1 MTAPTRQLRPR
12 RYLSPLTIAVLYAV
26 IGALWILVSDRALSA
41 FFPAE
46 ELERWQTLKGL
57 LYVVVTAL
65 LLYLATRRSLA
76 GVRAS
81 ERLYRQM
88 FETTTVALLIDPA
101 TARIEDA
108 NAAACAFYGWPRDEL
123 VGRPLT
129 DFNPLPRAAINSEI
143 QRVLAGER
151 GHFTFQHRIRNGE
164 LRDVDVFSSV
174 VDVGGRRRLYSV
186 IFDRT
191 EHRRLEE
198 QLRQA
203 QKMEALG
210 QLTGGIAH
218 DLNNVLSV
226 VLGNAELIDQ
236 ELPADRTGARADLG
250 ELRSAARR
258 GASMIRKLL
267 SFSRSTQ
274 LEIVTLDLGA
284 AVADAADTL
293 RRFLPAGIEVTIAVP
308 REPLLVSA
316 DRGSIEQILMNLVTN
331 ARDAMPDG
339 GHLRIEVRERMAGG
353 DEPEAA
359 GTFGSLVVRDD
370 GIGMDEATRRRVFEP
385 FFTTKPAPLGTG
397 LGMTM
402 IYGLVKQQ
410 AALIEVESAPGRGTS
425 VTISFPNASGTSAVV
440 NGGEETDPPPSG
452 SETILVAEDEAP
464 LRRAATRLLERLGY
478 TVITASDGE
487 EALQVFRAR
496 ASEVSLVLSD
506 IVMPRMGGRALYE
519 ALRREG
525 YDVKFLFSSGYGG
538 DQLQDLGADAGP
550 MLIRKPWSLSELA
563 VKLREVL
570 DA

>member
-1 MTAPTRQLRPR
+1 MTAPTRQPPPR
-12 RYLSPLTIAVLYAV
+12 RYLSPLTIAVLYTV
-26 IGALWILVSDRALSA
+26 VGALWILASDRALTVL
-41 FFPAE
+41 FPAE

-57 LYVVVTAL
+57 LYVAVTGV

-108 NAAACAFYGWPRDEL
+108 NAAACAFYGWSRDEL

-129 DFNPLPRAAINSEI
+129 DFNTLPRVAINTEI

-151 GHFTFQHRIRNGE
+151 GHFTFQHRIRSGE
-164 LRDVDVFSSV
+164 TRDVEVFSSV

-186 IFDRT
+186 IYDRT
-191 EHRRLEE
+191 ERRRLEE

-236 ELPADRTGARADLG
+236 EIPADRAALRADLG

-267 SFSRSTQ
+267 SFSRSAQ

-284 AVADAADTL
+284 AVAEVADTL

-308 REPLLVSA
+308 REPVLVSA

-339 GHLRIEVRERMAGG
+339 GHLRIEVRERVAGG
-353 DEPEAA
+353 DESEMA

-370 GIGMDEATRRRVFEP
+370 GIGMDEATRARVFEP

-402 IYGLVKQQ
+402 VYGLAKQQ
-410 AALIEVESAPGRGTS
+410 SALIEVESAPGRGTS
-425 VTISFPNASGTSAVV
+425 VTISFPSASGMAAAT
-440 NGGEETDPPPSG
+440 NGGEGTDPPPTG
-452 SETILVAEDEAP
+452 TETILVAEDEAP

-487 EALQVFRAR
+487 EALQLFRAR

-538 DQLQDLGADAGP
+538 DQLQDLASAAGP

>member
-1 MTAPTRQLRPR
+1 M
-12 RYLSPLTIAVLYAV
+12 YALA
-26 IGALWILVSDRALSA
+26 GALWILASDRALTA

-57 LYVVVTAL
+57 LYVAVTAI
-65 LLYLATRRSLA
+65 LLYLATRRSMA
-76 GVRAS
+76 GIRAS

-108 NAAACAFYGWPRDEL
+108 NAAACAFYGWPLDEL

-129 DFNPLPRAAINSEI
+129 DLNTLPRAAIDAEL
-143 QRVLAGER
+143 QRALAGER
-151 GHFTFQHRIRNGE
+151 GHFTFQHRIRSGDV
-164 LRDVDVFSSV
+164 RDVEVFSSV
-174 VDVGGRRRLYSV
+174 VEVGGRRRLYSV
-186 IFDRT
+186 IYDRT
-191 EHRRLEE
+191 ERRRLEE

-226 VLGNAELIDQ
+226 VLGNAELIDHQ
-236 ELPADRTGARADLG
+236 LPADGTELRADLI

-258 GASMIRKLL
+258 GATMIRKLL
-267 SFSRSTQ
+267 SFSRSAQ
-274 LEIVTLDLGA
+274 LEVVSLDLGA
-284 AVADAADTL
+284 AVAEVADTL
-293 RRFLPAGIEVTIAVP
+293 RRFLPAGIDVSIAVP
-308 REPLLVSA
+308 REPLVVSA

-339 GHLRIEVRERMAGG
+339 GHLRIEVRQRVAGG
-353 DEPEAA
+353 DESEPV

-370 GIGMDEATRRRVFEP
+370 GVGMDDATRLRIFEP

-402 IYGLVKQQ
+402 VYGLVRQQ
-410 AALIEVESAPGRGTS
+410 GALIDVESAPGRGTA
-425 VTISFPNASGTSAVV
+425 VAISFPSASGTPAAG
-440 NGGEETDPPPSG
+440 NGAEGPEPLPGG

-487 EALQVFRAR
+487 EALQLFRAR
-496 ASEVSLVLSD
+496 AADVSLVLSD
-506 IVMPRMGGRALYE
+506 IVMPRMGGRGLYD

-538 DQLQDLGADAGP
+538 DQLHDLGADAGP
-550 MLIRKPWSLSELA
+550 TLIRKPWSLSELA

>member
-1 MTAPTRQLRPR
+1 MTPPTRQPPPR

-26 IGALWILVSDRALSA
+26 VGALWILASDQALTA
-41 FFPAE
+41 FFPVE
-46 ELERWQTLKGL
+46 ELERWQTVKGL
-57 LYVVVTAL
+57 LYVAVTGV
-65 LLYLATRRSLA
+65 LLYLATRRSLS

-108 NAAACAFYGWPRDEL
+108 NAAACAFYGWSRDEL

-129 DFNPLPRAAINSEI
+129 DFNTLPRVAINTEI
-143 QRVLAGER
+143 RRVLAGER

-164 LRDVDVFSSV
+164 TRDVEVFSSV

-186 IFDRT
+186 IYDRT
-191 EHRRLEE
+191 ERRRLEE

-226 VLGNAELIDQ
+226 VLGNAELIDH
-236 ELPADRTGARADLG
+236 EIPADGAVLRADLN

-284 AVADAADTL
+284 AVAEVADTL

-308 REPLLVSA
+308 REPVLVSA

-331 ARDAMPDG
+331 ARDAMPEG
-339 GHLRIEVRERMAGG
+339 GHLRIEVRQRVAGG
-353 DEPEAA
+353 DESEMA
-359 GTFGSLVVRDD
+359 GTLGSLVVRDD
-370 GIGMDEATRRRVFEP
+370 GIGMDEATRARIFEP

-402 IYGLVKQQ
+402 IYGLARQQ
-410 AALIEVESAPGRGTS
+410 GAPIEVESAPGRGTS
-425 VTISFPNASGTSAVV
+425 VTISFPNASGAPTAA
-440 NGGEETDPPPSG
+440 NGGEETDPPPTG

-487 EALQVFRAR
+487 EALQLFRAR

-506 IVMPRMGGRALYE
+506 IVMPRMGGRALYD

-538 DQLQDLGADAGP
+538 DQLQDLGAGAGP

>member
-1 MTAPTRQLRPR
+1 MTAPTRLRRPR
-12 RYLSPLTIAVLYAV
+12 RYVSPLTIAVIYALA
-26 IGALWILVSDRALSA
+26 GAFWILASDRALTA

-46 ELERWQTLKGL
+46 ELERWQTVKGL
-57 LYVVVTAL
+57 LYVAVTAV
-65 LLYLATRRSLA
+65 LLYLATRRSMA
-76 GVRAS
+76 GIRAS

-101 TARIEDA
+101 TAKIEDA
-108 NAAACAFYGWPRDEL
+108 NAAACAFYGWPLDEL

-129 DFNPLPRAAINSEI
+129 DLNTLPRSAIDAEL
-143 QRVLAGER
+143 QRALAGER
-151 GHFTFQHRIRNGE
+151 GHFTFQHRIRSGDV
-164 LRDVDVFSSV
+164 RDVEVFSSV
-174 VDVGGRRRLYSV
+174 VEVGGRRRLYSV
-186 IFDRT
+186 IYDRT
-191 EHRRLEE
+191 ERRRLEE

-236 ELPADRTGARADLG
+236 ELPADRAELRADLI

-258 GASMIRKLL
+258 GATMIRKLL

-274 LEIVTLDLGA
+274 LEVVTLDLGA
-284 AVADAADTL
+284 AVAEVADTL
-293 RRFLPAGIEVTIAVP
+293 RRFLPAGIEVSIAVP

-339 GHLRIEVRERMAGG
+339 GHLRIEVRQRVAGG
-353 DEPEAA
+353 DESEPA

-370 GIGMDEATRRRVFEP
+370 GIGMDDATRLRIFEP
-385 FFTTKPAPLGTG
+385 FFTTKPPPLGTG

-402 IYGLVKQQ
+402 IYGLVRQQ
-410 AALIEVESAPGRGTS
+410 GALIEVESAPGRGTAI
-425 VTISFPNASGTSAVV
+425 TISFPSASGTPSAG
-440 NGGEETDPPPSG
+440 NGGDDPEPLPGG

-487 EALQVFRAR
+487 EALQLFRTR
-496 ASEVSLVLSD
+496 AGDVSLVLSD

-519 ALRREG
+519 AIRREG

-538 DQLQDLGADAGP
+538 DQLHDLGADAGP

>member
-1 MTAPTRQLRPR
+1 MTAPTRHPHSR
-12 RYLSPLTIAVLYAV
+12 RYFSPLTIAIGYALA
-26 IGALWILVSDRALSA
+26 GALWIFASDRALSA
-41 FFPAE
+41 LFPAE
-46 ELERWQTLKGL
+46 ELERWQTVKGL
-57 LYVVVTAL
+57 LYVGVTAL

-76 GVRAS
+76 GLRAS

-101 TARIEDA
+101 SARIEDA
-108 NAAACAFYGWPRDEL
+108 NAAACAFYGWPWDEL

-129 DFNPLPRAAINSEI
+129 DFNTLPLPAIKTEIERA
-143 QRVLAGER
+143 LAGKR
-151 GHFTFQHRIRNGE
+151 GHFTFQHRIRSGE
-164 LRDVDVFSSV
+164 LRDVEVFSSV
-174 VDVGGRRRLYSV
+174 VEVGGKQRLYSV
-186 IFDRT
+186 IYDRT
-191 EHRRLEE
+191 ERRRLEE

-226 VLGNAELIDQ
+226 VLGNAELIDHD
-236 ELPADRTGARADLG
+236 LPADRADVRADLN
-250 ELRSAARR
+250 ELRGAARR

-274 LEIVTLDLGA
+274 LEIVTFDLGA
-284 AVADAADTL
+284 AVAEVADTL
-293 RRFLPAGIEVTIAVP
+293 RRFLPAGIDVSIAVP

-316 DRGSIEQILMNLVTN
+316 DRGSVEQILMNLVTN

-339 GHLRIEVRERMAGG
+339 GHLRIEVRQRVVGEDDG
-353 DEPEAA
+353 DTP
-359 GTFGSLVVRDD
+359 GRFGSLVVRDD
-370 GIGMDEATRRRVFEP
+370 GIGMDEATRRRIFEP

-402 IYGLVKQQ
+402 IYGLARQQ
-410 AALIEVESAPGRGTS
+410 GAPIDVESTPGRGTS
-425 VTISFPNASGTSAVV
+425 VTISFPAASDGPTE
-440 NGGEETDPPPSG
+440 NGAADAAPVPTG

-464 LRRAATRLLERLGY
+464 VRRAATRLLERLGY

-487 EALQVFRAR
+487 EALQLFRAH
-496 ASEVSLVLSD
+496 ASAVSLVLSD
-506 IVMPRMGGRALYE
+506 IVMPRMGGRALYD
-519 ALRREG
+519 AVRREG

-538 DQLQDLGADAGP
+538 DQLEDLEADGGP
-550 MLIRKPWSLSELA
+550 LLIRKPWSLSELA

>member
-1 MTAPTRQLRPR
+1 MTAPTRHPHSR
-12 RYLSPLTIAVLYAV
+12 RYFSPLTIAIGYALA
-26 IGALWILVSDRALSA
+26 GALWIFASDRALSA
-41 FFPAE
+41 LFPAE
-46 ELERWQTLKGL
+46 ELERWQTVKGL
-57 LYVVVTAL
+57 LYVGVTAL

-76 GVRAS
+76 GLRAS

-101 TARIEDA
+101 NARIEDA
-108 NAAACAFYGWPRDEL
+108 NAAACAFYGWPWDEL

-129 DFNPLPRAAINSEI
+129 DFNTLPLPAITTEIERA
-143 QRVLAGER
+143 LAGKR
-151 GHFTFQHRIRNGE
+151 GHFTFQHRIRSGE
-164 LRDVDVFSSV
+164 LRDVEVFSSV
-174 VDVGGRRRLYSV
+174 VEVAGKQRLYSV
-186 IFDRT
+186 IYDRT
-191 EHRRLEE
+191 ERRRLEE

-226 VLGNAELIDQ
+226 VLGNAELIDHD
-236 ELPADRTGARADLG
+236 LPADRN
-250 ELRSAARR
+250 ELRGAARR

-274 LEIVTLDLGA
+274 LEIVTFDLGA
-284 AVADAADTL
+284 AVAEVADTL
-293 RRFLPAGIEVTIAVP
+293 RRFLPAGIEVSIAVP
-308 REPLLVSA
+308 RDPLLVSA
-316 DRGSIEQILMNLVTN
+316 DRGSVEQILMNLVTN

-339 GHLRIEVRERMAGG
+339 GHLRIEVRQRVVGEDDG
-353 DEPEAA
+353 DTP
-359 GTFGSLVVRDD
+359 GKFGSLVVRDD
-370 GIGMDEATRRRVFEP
+370 GIGMDEATRRRIFEP
-385 FFTTKPAPLGTG
+385 FFTTKPPPLGTG

-402 IYGLVKQQ
+402 IYGLARQQ
-410 AALIEVESAPGRGTS
+410 GAPIDVESTPGRGTS
-425 VTISFPNASGTSAVV
+425 VTISFPAASDGPTE
-440 NGGEETDPPPSG
+440 NGVDDAAPVPTG

-464 LRRAATRLLERLGY
+464 VRRAATRLLERLGY

-487 EALQVFRAR
+487 EALQLFRAH

-506 IVMPRMGGRALYE
+506 IVMPRMGGRALYD
-519 ALRREG
+519 AVRREG

-538 DQLQDLGADAGP
+538 DQLQDLDADGGP

>member
-1 MTAPTRQLRPR
+1 M
-12 RYLSPLTIAVLYAV
+12 YALA
-26 IGALWILVSDRALSA
+26 GALWILASDRALTA

-57 LYVVVTAL
+57 LYVAVTAI
-65 LLYLATRRSLA
+65 LLYLATRRSMA
-76 GVRAS
+76 GIRAS

-108 NAAACAFYGWPRDEL
+108 NAAACAFYGWPLDEL

-129 DFNPLPRAAINSEI
+129 DLTTLPRAAIDAEL
-143 QRVLAGER
+143 QRALAGER
-151 GHFTFQHRIRNGE
+151 GHFTFQHRIRSGDV
-164 LRDVDVFSSV
+164 RDVEVFSSV
-174 VDVGGRRRLYSV
+174 VEVGGRRRLYSV
-186 IFDRT
+186 IYDRT
-191 EHRRLEE
+191 ERRRLEE

-226 VLGNAELIDQ
+226 VLGNAELIDHQ
-236 ELPADRTGARADLG
+236 LPADGTELRADLI

-258 GASMIRKLL
+258 GATMIRKLL
-267 SFSRSTQ
+267 SFSRSAQ
-274 LEIVTLDLGA
+274 LEVVSLDLGA
-284 AVADAADTL
+284 AVAEVADTL
-293 RRFLPAGIEVTIAVP
+293 RRFLPAGIDVSIAVP
-308 REPLLVSA
+308 REPLVVSA

-339 GHLRIEVRERMAGG
+339 GHLRIEVRQRVAGG
-353 DEPEAA
+353 DESEPV

-370 GIGMDEATRRRVFEP
+370 GVGMDDATRLRIFEP

-397 LGMTM
+397 LGMSM
-402 IYGLVKQQ
+402 VYGRVRQQ
-410 AALIEVESAPGRGTS
+410 GALIDVASAPGRGTA
-425 VTISFPNASGTSAVV
+425 VAISFPSASGTPAAG
-440 NGGEETDPPPSG
+440 NGAEGPEPLPGG

-487 EALQVFRAR
+487 EALQLFRAR
-496 ASEVSLVLSD
+496 AADVSLVLSD
-506 IVMPRMGGRALYE
+506 IVMPRMGGRALYD

-538 DQLQDLGADAGP
+538 DQLHDLGADAGP
-550 MLIRKPWSLSELA
+550 TLIRKPWSLSELA